1 MVGNTLRRSAGAG
14 PHNGRMTD
22 SEKLPDAELAS
33 MAAQW
38 RQRALQGDLSARGV
52 AHELEAE
59 LRRRSG
65 VLFPDYD
72 TLDLRSLDQ
81 RRQRPSWWQIWRRRD
96 AEPMST
102 GY

>member
-1 MVGNTLRRSAGAG
+1 
-14 PHNGRMTD
+14 MTE

-65 VLFPDYD
+65 VPFPHYD
-72 TLDLRSLDQ
+72 TLDLRSLEHRQ
-81 RRQRPSWWQIWRRRD
+81 RRSGWWQIWRGRNT
-96 AEPMST
+96 APSLT
-102 GY
+102 QY

>member
-1 MVGNTLRRSAGAG
+1 
-14 PHNGRMTD
+14 MTE

-33 MAAQW
+33 MAALW

-65 VLFPDYD
+65 IPFPDYD
-72 TLDLRSLDQ
+72 TLDLRSLEQ
-81 RRQRPSWWQIWRRRD
+81 RRQRTSWWQIWRGRD
-96 AEPMST
+96 VVPMPT